1 MDPNLAKNI
10 LAHANAATAAANAG
24 APAAAATPAVTKARK
39 NGRTPDQL
47 RPITF
52 TRSFTDQ
59 APGSVLAECGR
70 TRVLC
75 TVCVQEQVP
84 PWMYGKQPGGW
95 LTAEYSMLPSAGQP
109 RKPRE
114 GRTGRPLDGRTQ
126 EIQRMVGRALRCALD
141 LQALPEVTLWID
153 CDVLSADGGTRT
165 TAINGSIVALHDALL
180 WMEEQRQLR
189 KWPLRGLV
197 SAVSVG
203 LLGDQVLTD
212 LDYQEDSDA
221 DVDLNV
227 VCAADGR
234 IIEVQGAAE
243 RRPFAVDQF
252 QSMLAL
258 GQQGCAKVV
267 DLQKKALG
275 I

>member
-1 MDPNLAKNI
+1 MLF
-10 LAHANAATAAANAG
+10 AARIAAFTH
-24 APAAAATPAVTKARK
+24 APASLLSCALSIPLLSEDTTLTRK
-39 NGRTPDQL
+39 NGRQPDQL

-59 APGSVLAECGR
+59 TPGSVLAECGR

-75 TVCVQEQVP
+75 TVSVQEQVP
-84 PWMYGKQPGGW
+84 SWMYNKQPGGW
-95 LTAEYSMLPSAGQP
+95 LTAEYSMLPSAGFP

-141 LQALPEVTLWID
+141 LAILPEVTLWVD

-165 TAINGSIVALHDALL
+165 TAINGSMVALYDALL

-197 SAVSVG
+197 SATSVG
-203 LLGDQVLTD
+203 LVEEQIVAD
-212 LDYQEDSDA
+212 LDFGEDSSA
-221 DVDLNV
+221 DVDLNI
-227 VCAADGR
+227 VCANDGR
-234 IIEVQGAAE
+234 IVEVQGAAE
-243 RRPFAVDQF
+243 RRPFSVDQL
-252 QSMLAL
+252 QQMLTL
-258 GQQGCAKVV
+258 GQKGCADIVTM
-267 DLQKKALG
+267 QKQILG

>member
-1 MDPNLAKNI
+1 MDQPLSKDI
-10 LAHANAATAAANAG
+10 LAIANAAAAANSG
-24 APAAAATPAVTKARK
+24 AAAGTSATPTRK
-39 NGRTPDQL
+39 NGRQHDQL

-52 TRSFTDQ
+52 TRGFTDQ
-59 APGSVLAECGR
+59 SPGSVLAECGR

-75 TVCVQEQVP
+75 TVCVQDQVP
-84 PWMYGKQPGGW
+84 PWMYGKQAGGW
-95 LTAEYSMLPSAGQP
+95 LTAEYSMLPSAGLP

-141 LQALPEVTLWID
+141 LGALPECTLWVD
-153 CDVLSADGGTRT
+153 CDVISADGGTRT
-165 TAINGSIVALHDALL
+165 TAINGALVALYDALL

-189 KWPLRGLV
+189 QWPLRGLV

-203 LLGDQVLTD
+203 LVDDKIVAD
-212 LDYQEDSDA
+212 LDYLEDSVA

-234 IIEVQGAAE
+234 LVEVQGAAE
-243 RRPFAVDQF
+243 RRPFALDQF
-252 QSMLAL
+252 QAMLAL
-258 GQQGCAKVV
+258 GQSSCAKVV
-267 DLQKKALG
+267 ELQKKALG

>member
-1 MDPNLAKNI
+1 M
-10 LAHANAATAAANAG
+10 T
-24 APAAAATPAVTKARK
+24 RK
-39 NGRTPDQL
+39 NGRAPDQL

-59 APGSVLAECGR
+59 TPGSVLAECGR

-75 TVCVQEQVP
+75 TVSVQEQVP
-84 PWMYGKQPGGW
+84 PWMYNKQPGGW

-141 LQALPEVTLWID
+141 LAALPEITLWVD
-153 CDVLSADGGTRT
+153 CDVISADGGTRT
-165 TAINGSIVALHDALL
+165 TAINGAIVALYDALL
-180 WMEEQRQLR
+180 FMEEQRQLR
-189 KWPLRGLV
+189 AWPLRGLV

-203 LLGDQVLTD
+203 LVGDEVIAD
-212 LDYQEDSDA
+212 LDYLEDSSA

-227 VCAADGR
+227 ICAADGR
-234 IIEVQGAAE
+234 IVEIQGAAE
-243 RRPFAVDQF
+243 KRPFSIEQF
-252 QSMLAL
+252 QAMLAL
-258 GQQGCAKVV
+258 GQTTCAQVV
-267 DLQKKALG
+267 DLQKKTLG
-275 I
+275 L

>member
-1 MDPNLAKNI
+1 MDQPLSKDI
-10 LAHANAATAAANAG
+10 LARANAV
-24 APAAAATPAVTKARK
+24 AAAAQQASSAPPATARR
-39 NGRTPDQL
+39 NGREPDQL

-52 TRSFTDQ
+52 TRSYTDQ
-59 APGSVLAECGR
+59 TPGSVLAECGR

-75 TVCVQEQVP
+75 TVSVQDQVP

-141 LQALPEVTLWID
+141 LAVLPEVTLWVD
-153 CDVLSADGGTRT
+153 CDVISADGGTRT
-165 TAINGSIVALHDALL
+165 TAINGSLVALYDALL
-180 WMEEQRQLR
+180 WMEQQRQLR

-203 LLGDQVLTD
+203 LVDDLVVAD
-212 LDYQEDSDA
+212 LDYQEDSIA

-234 IIEVQGAAE
+234 LVEVQGAAE
-243 RRPFAVDQF
+243 RRPFALDRF
-252 QSMLAL
+252 QQMLAL
-258 GQQGCAKVV
+258 GQGGCAKVV

-275 I
+275 L

>member
-1 MDPNLAKNI
+1 M
-10 LAHANAATAAANAG
+10 T
-24 APAAAATPAVTKARK
+24 RK
-39 NGRTPDQL
+39 NGRQLDQL

-52 TRSFTDQ
+52 TRAFTDQ
-59 APGSVLAECGR
+59 IPGSVLAECGR

-75 TVCVQEQVP
+75 TVSVQEQVP
-84 PWMYGKQPGGW
+84 PWMYNKQPGGW

-141 LQALPEVTLWID
+141 LAVLPEVTLWVD

-165 TAINGSIVALHDALL
+165 TAINGSIVALYDALL

-197 SAVSVG
+197 GATSVG
-203 LLGDQVLTD
+203 LVDSEIVAD
-212 LDYQEDSDA
+212 LDFGEDSTA
-221 DVDLNV
+221 DVDLNI

-234 IIEVQGAAE
+234 IVEVQGAAE
-243 RRPFAVDQF
+243 RRPFAIEQF
-252 QSMLAL
+252 QAMLAM
-258 GQQGCAKVV
+258 GQAGCAQIVAA
-267 DLQKKALG
+267 QKQILG
-275 I
+275 L